1 LLLILERPQRAEC
14 HLSLVD
20 VTEHCSHKQQS
31 LLSQFKRIHTRDDHA
46 LENIF
51 LKFSQIFFTALVLS
65 AYIRCQTA
73 EYTETLPPVSP
84 GTGV

>member
-1 LLLILERPQRAEC
+1 MLLLLILERPQRAEC

-31 LLSQFKRIHTRDDHA
+31 LLSEFQRIHTRDDHA

-51 LKFSQIFFTALVLS
+51 FKFSQIFLTALVLP
-65 AYIRCQTA
+65 AYNRRPDC
-73 EYTETLPPVSP
+73 
-84 GTGV
+84 